1 MIETFM
7 FFALGFLA
15 ASLLALVVIPFV
27 HNRAERLTMRR
38 IKASTPLSIE
48 EIRAD
53 KDQLRAEFAMS
64 TRRLELNIEQLRD
77 KTAKQ
82 LAELGRKAL
91 VVNRQKV
98 ELDAKTATISALRK
112 RGARAPWHPAGEDEF
127 SVKAEWL
134 REAERTL
141 ADKEAQVTR
150 LRPELDERSRTAD
163 CQRIEIVALKMQ
175 IDALNDQVADHGK
188 RRALERDGPEWR
200 GAIMR
205 IAQFAVVGHLQGWHR
220 GKISPR

>member
-7 FFALGFLA
+7 FIALGFLA
-15 ASLLALVVIPFV
+15 ASLLALAVIPFV

-38 IKASTPLSIE
+38 IEASTPLSNE

-82 LAELGRKAL
+82 LAELGRKTL

-98 ELDAKTATISALRK
+98 ELDAKTATISALKK
-112 RGARAPWHPAGEDEF
+112 RGARSRPAGEDEF

-134 REAERTL
+134 REAECTL
-141 ADKEAQVTR
+141 ADKEAEVAR
-150 LRPELDERSRTAD
+150 LRSDLEERSRAAD
-163 CQRIEIVALKMQ
+163 SQRIKIVALKMQ
-175 IDALNDQVADHGK
+175 IDALKDQVADYGK
-188 RRALERDGPEWR
+188 RRALERISPEWR
-200 GAIMR
+200 SAIMR
-205 IAQFAVVGHLQGWHR
+205 IAQFAVVGHPQGWHR
-220 GKISPR
+220 REISPK